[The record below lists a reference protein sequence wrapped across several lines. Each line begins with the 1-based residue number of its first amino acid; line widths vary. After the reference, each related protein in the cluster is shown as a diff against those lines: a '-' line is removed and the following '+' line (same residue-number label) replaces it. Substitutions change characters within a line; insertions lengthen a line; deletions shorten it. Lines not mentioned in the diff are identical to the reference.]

1 MRPHELNQNND
12 LSYFRIMNR
21 KIFVLKFMQN
31 LWRTRA
37 IFGSRLYSSVTH
49 SRICHLK
56 NRGMIHVHG
65 KDSAKLLQ
73 GLITNDI
80 NHLERSTNILYSMF
94 LNVQGRCVFDV
105 FLYNS
110 NGNEEGYLIE
120 SDVKKQDQL
129 LTYLKAYKLRAKV
142 KFQICNKQIFFL
154 YKLDV
159 SENNL
164 RLESVNAL
172 YKDPRLMNLG
182 YRLISEES
190 IEKIQEIFNHELE
203 TDIHNYERYRYN
215 IGLSEGSDETANCI
229 PLEHNLALL
238 NGVSFQK
245 GCYIG
250 QELVARINYVGIV
263 RKRVMPITF
272 SSSQHIIQKGN
283 IIRNSGGKQVG
294 KIIGVNQ
301 DKGIGLIRIRDC
313 LKDSLS
319 LYCTDDNSTKHDVQ
333 VHRPLWWPNDLE
345 Y

>member
-1 MRPHELNQNND
+1 
-12 LSYFRIMNR
+12 MNR
-21 KIFVLKFMQN
+21 KVFILNFIQN
-31 LWRTRA
+31 SCNTRTL
-37 IFGSRLYSSVTH
+37 FGSRLYSSVIH
-49 SRICHLK
+49 ARICHLK
-56 NRGMIHVHG
+56 NRGLIHVHG

-80 NHLERSTNILYSMF
+80 NQLESSTNILYSMF
-94 LNVQGRCVFDV
+94 LNVQGRCVFDA

-110 NGNEEGYLIE
+110 SDNEGGYLIE
-120 SDVKKQDQL
+120 SDLKKQDEL
-129 LTYLKAYKLRAKV
+129 LTYLKAYKLRSKV
-142 KFQICNKQIFFL
+142 KLQICNKNIFFL
-154 YKLDV
+154 YSPGV
-159 SENNL
+159 T
-164 RLESVNAL
+164 ESNSRSKSVDTL

-190 IEKIQEIFNHELE
+190 GEKIQEIFNHELDI
-203 TDIHNYERYRYN
+203 DIHNYERYRYD

-250 QELVARINYVGIV
+250 QELVARTNYVGIV

-272 SSSQHIIQKGN
+272 NSGQHTIQKGN

-294 KIIGVNQ
+294 KIVGFNQ
-301 DKGIGLIRIRDC
+301 DKGIGLMRIRDC
-313 LKDSLS
+313 LKDNLS